1 MVYCL
6 KMKPSVNI
14 KPMRQRKILSLNP
27 NVFFLGMVSMLTDVS
42 TEMIFTLVPLFL
54 ANVLKAPFTTIG
66 LIGGVSESIDAV
78 FRLLSGW
85 FSDKVGK
92 RKPLAV
98 LGYSISTIAKPFMYL
113 ASTWGMVL
121 AIRFSDRVGKG
132 IRTSPRDALVAD
144 SVSARERGKGFGLHR
159 ALDTSGS
166 VLGLAIA
173 AIIIYLLQ
181 GGGLQL
187 SLKTYQWLVVVGV
200 VPAVLAVLV
209 LLIFVHEKGRTPS
222 PIDSAPSGLTL
233 NKLTTGFDARFKV
246 FLAIMGVFTLGN
258 SSDFFVILRAQNLE
272 ASLIH
277 IVLMLVLFNVTYA
290 VVSLPAGMLSDR
302 LGRRGV
308 ITTGWFIYAL
318 VYLGFA
324 VASSLWQVWV
334 LFAGYGIYYGIVQ
347 GVARA
352 FVADLVTAEK
362 RGTAYGVFHG
372 VVSLTLLPASL
383 LAGWLWQTISPAA
396 PFYLGAGFAFLAML
410 GMLALR
416 E

>member
-1 MVYCL
+1 
-6 KMKPSVNI
+6 MKSLND
-14 KPMRQRKILSLNP
+14 KQYSQQLRILSLNR
-27 NVFFLGMVSMLTDVS
+27 NVFFLGMVSLLTDVS
-42 TEMIFTLVPLFL
+42 TDMIFTLVPLFL
-54 ANVLKAPFTTIG
+54 ANVLKAPLVAIG

-85 FSDKVGK
+85 LSDKVGK

-98 LGYSISTIAKPFMYL
+98 LGYSISTAAKPFMYL

-121 AIRFSDRVGKG
+121 AIRFGDRVGKG
-132 IRTSPRDALVAD
+132 IRTSPRDAMVAD
-144 SVSARERGKGFGLHR
+144 SVSARERGRGFGLHR
-159 ALDTSGS
+159 AMDTSGS
-166 VLGLAIA
+166 VLGLAAA

-181 GGGLQL
+181 GEGLQL
-187 SLKTYQWLVVVGV
+187 SLKTYQWLVLVGV

-209 LLIFVHEKGRTPS
+209 LLLFVHETEKKAS
-222 PIDSAPSGLTL
+222 PIASAPSGLTL
-233 NKLTTGFDARFKV
+233 NKSTTGFDTRFKL
-246 FLAIMGVFTLGN
+246 FLAIMAVFTLGN

-272 ASLIH
+272 APLIH
-277 IVLMLVLFNVTYA
+277 IVLMLVLFNITYA

-302 LGRRGV
+302 LGRRWV
-308 ITTGWFIYAL
+308 ITLGWFIYAL

-334 LFAGYGIYYGIVQ
+334 LFAGYGIYYGIVE

-352 FVADLVTAEK
+352 FVADLVPEEK
-362 RGTAYGVFHG
+362 RGTAYGLYHG

-383 LAGWLWQTISPAA
+383 VAGWLWQTVSPAA
-396 PFYLGAGFAFLAML
+396 PFYFGAGLAFLAML
-410 GMLALR
+410 GMMALVR